1 MPTVMAGMLEALD
14 LQPGHRVLEIG
25 TGYHAALLCQ
35 RVGAHNVV
43 SVELDPA
50 LADAARRALAE
61 LGLRPR
67 VHVGDGA
74 AGLAAAAP
82 FDRIIATAST
92 DHIPPKVARNASG
105 TPSSPATSPG
115 NSSVSPGSNTSESP
129 PPTTPRC
136 NTCGSTIS
144 NSDTDGHCHCDGDG

>member
-14 LQPGHRVLEIG
+14 LQPGHRVLEIS

-35 RVGAHNVV
+35 RVGAHNVA

-61 LGLRPR
+61 LGLHPR

-92 DHIPPKVARNASG
+92 DHIPPQVAA
-105 TPSSPATSPG
+105 TPLGHRRVQLLRLATA
-115 NSSVSPGSNTSESP
+115 
-129 PPTTPRC
+129 R
-136 NTCGSTIS
+136 
-144 NSDTDGHCHCDGDG
+144 